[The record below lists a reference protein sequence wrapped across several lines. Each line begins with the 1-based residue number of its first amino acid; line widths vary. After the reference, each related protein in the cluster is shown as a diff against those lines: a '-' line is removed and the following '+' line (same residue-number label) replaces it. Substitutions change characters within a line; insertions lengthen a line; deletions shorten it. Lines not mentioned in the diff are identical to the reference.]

1 MSMLDPKTFDMFYF
15 TGSKHTTP
23 NCPIDLK
30 PDLNPSSGAQSY
42 EGSDVD
48 CSRNALYNIPFFLE
62 NLGPRFSEWSV
73 NAHEARP
80 GHHTQVRKTI
90 PCPTLA
96 PPVREIIS
104 VLCTRHQVCARRKL
118 CPLAERDTVRHF
130 MTPTLSGLS
139 HFAVLLGMLVFQ
151 VKVKKMVFSINH
163 SSWRIK
169 RNHFYLDFIL
179 MLVFVIV
186 CLFLDEIRPSPG
198 NCPYQTFQ
206 RFKVWKPWDCKRK
219 ISAS

>member
-1 MSMLDPKTFDMFYF
+1 MSVFTILLLVSFIHFHLFQVMSMLDPKTVDMFYF

-23 NCPIDLK
+23 NCPIDLN

-48 CSRNALYNIPFFLE
+48 CSTNALYNIPFFLE

-80 GHHTQVRKTI
+80 GHHTQVRKNA

-104 VLCTRHQVCARRKL
+104 AFCTGRQLCARRKL
-118 CPLAERDTVRHF
+118 CPLAEGDTERHF
-130 MTPTLSGLS
+130 MTPTLSGVS
-139 HFAVLLGMLVFQ
+139 HFAVLLDMLVFQ
-151 VKVKKMVFSINH
+151 VKVKKWFSVLIIH
-163 SSWRIK
+163 HLGW
-169 RNHFYLDFIL
+169 
-179 MLVFVIV
+179 
-186 CLFLDEIRPSPG
+186 
-198 NCPYQTFQ
+198 
-206 RFKVWKPWDCKRK
+206 
-219 ISAS
+219 

>member
-1 MSMLDPKTFDMFYF
+1 MTLSCSLWFLCLLLLLFSFIHFYLFQVMSMLDPKTFDMFYF

-80 GHHTQVRKTI
+80 GHHTQVRKTV

-104 VLCTRHQVCARRKL
+104 VLCTRHQVCTETMSFGWKGHCKAL
-118 CPLAERDTVRHF
+118 YDAYIERLVSFCSFAGHVGV
-130 MTPTLSGLS
+130 SGQS
-139 HFAVLLGMLVFQ
+139 
-151 VKVKKMVFSINH
+151 
-163 SSWRIK
+163 
-169 RNHFYLDFIL
+169 
-179 MLVFVIV
+179 
-186 CLFLDEIRPSPG
+186 
-198 NCPYQTFQ
+198 
-206 RFKVWKPWDCKRK
+206 
-219 ISAS
+219 